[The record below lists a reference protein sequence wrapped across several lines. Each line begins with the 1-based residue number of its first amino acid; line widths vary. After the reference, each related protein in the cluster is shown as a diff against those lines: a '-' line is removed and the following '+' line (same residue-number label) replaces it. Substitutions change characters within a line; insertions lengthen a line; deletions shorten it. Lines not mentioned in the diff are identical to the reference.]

1 MKRKR
6 IEKRIS
12 IGKRRW
18 LLYALV
24 LFCVLQLCGC
34 GKEPTVQEE
43 KTEVTTDGVI
53 TDYTYMPEYTEIHF
67 MEEAEGDRFMARY
80 TRLGEDRVYYS
91 IRAFRDGEPGSNN
104 YIHYRDFQNM
114 NQPQKVPQEVFAVG
128 ENIYVEGCT
137 FDSQKQLYVL
147 WSGVESEGYF
157 LSKYSADY
165 QLMYTKD
172 LSGIWMNDMNSY
184 IGRIMV
190 DGEGRIYGTS
200 QNVLYILTPEGELE
214 KTVKLGTSSMNNL
227 FFQED
232 GRLYMS
238 YYDKADFVLAEIN
251 ITEGKKEEP
260 IRNIPYGCNEIWAG
274 IGDRVLLDRAGKL
287 WEYDLNT
294 QELKELLTWSDMSI
308 NEENIT
314 GLRMTR
320 EGEIM
325 VLCLNYSDDNPLVP
339 ECEVVA
345 LRKVDRAK
353 VPVKE
358 TITLATIYQSDGYLT
373 EAVAEF
379 NKKSNQYRVEIKS
392 YMDEGTEYTERAY
405 EDALNRFYAE
415 LVNGEAGDII
425 NLKNMDWRNLA
436 RKGALE
442 ELTPY
447 MSDRDGLQKEDFLES
462 VVKAY
467 EVDGKC
473 YTIPRGFSIETLM
486 GKKSVVGSRK
496 DWGLEKVE
504 KLVEQYPDAKMIH
517 MGNSYML
524 LQFCMQ
530 YGGDRYVDYESM
542 ECAFDNPEFV
552 AMLEFCKRGGS
563 GQTPNMDLYGNVK
576 MDRVLLSQVSIRS
589 VMEYQMYHQLFMG
602 EGVSVGYPT
611 IDGGGRT
618 ILAGEEMLAMASGS
632 KKKGAAWMFLES
644 FLKEEAWSGWVL
656 PSRKDDFDREVEEA
670 CLVEYLYDEQGN
682 IQYDEA
688 GVPLQKQKTTWGYG
702 SFEAV
707 IYAATEEEINGF
719 LELLEYADCN
729 RTEEEIRKIM
739 NEEVAAY
746 FEGQKSAD
754 EVARIIQNRVQ
765 LYLDENT

>member
-1 MKRKR
+1 MKMVRKW
-6 IEKRIS
+6 K
-12 IGKRRW
+12 GKG
-18 LLYALV
+18 LLCVFL
-24 LFCVLQLCGC
+24 LFCGLQLCGC
-34 GKEPTVQEE
+34 GKKTTVQEE
-43 KTEVTTDGVI
+43 KTEVTAGSEM

-67 MEEAEGDRFMARY
+67 TQEAEGDRFMARY
-80 TRLGEDRVYYS
+80 TRLGEDRVYYT
-91 IRAFRDGEPGSNN
+91 IRAFRDGESGSST
-104 YIHYRDFQNM
+104 YMHYRDFQN
-114 NQPQKVPQEVFAVG
+114 PDEIQKVPREVFTVG
-128 ENIYVEGCT
+128 ENIYVESCT
-137 FDSQKQLYVL
+137 FDSQKQLYIM
-147 WSGVESEGYF
+147 WSSPETEGYF

-172 LSGIWMNDMNSY
+172 LSGIWLNDMNSY
-184 IGRIMV
+184 MGRILV
-190 DGEGRIYGTS
+190 DVEGRIYGTA
-200 QNVLYILTPEGELE
+200 QNVLYILTPEGELD

-232 GRLYMS
+232 GRLYMA

-251 ITEGKKEEP
+251 IAEGKREDP
-260 IRNIPYGCNEIWAG
+260 IKNIPYGCNEIWAG
-274 IGDRVLLDRAGKL
+274 MGDKVLLDRAGKL

-314 GLRMTR
+314 GLRMTK

-339 ECEVVA
+339 ECELVA

-379 NKKSNQYRVEIKS
+379 NKKNNQYRVEIKS
-392 YMDEGTEYTERAY
+392 YMDEGTKHTETAY

-425 NLKNMDWRNLA
+425 NLKSMDWRNLA

-442 ELTPY
+442 ELSPY
-447 MSDRDGLQKEDFLES
+447 MNDGDGLQKEDFLES

-486 GKKSVVGSRK
+486 GKESVVGSRK
-496 DWGLEKVE
+496 DWSLETIE
-504 KLVEQYPDAKMIH
+504 KLAEQYPDAKMIH

-530 YGGDRYVDYESM
+530 YGGDRYIDYESM
-542 ECAFDNPEFV
+542 ECAFDNPEFK
-552 AMLEFCKRGGS
+552 ALLEFCKRGGS

-589 VMEYQMYHQLFMG
+589 VKEYQMYHQLFMG
-602 EGVSVGYPT
+602 EGISVGYPT
-611 IDGGGRT
+611 ADVGGRV
-618 ILAGEEMLAMASGS
+618 IMAGEEMLAMASGS
-632 KKKGAAWMFLES
+632 KKKEAAWMFLES
-644 FLKEEAWSGWVL
+644 FLNQDAWSGWVL
-656 PSRKDDFDREVEEA
+656 PSRKDDFDREVAEA
-670 CLVEYLYDEQGN
+670 CKVEYLYDEQGN

-688 GVPLQKQKTTWGYG
+688 GEPLQKQKTTWQYG
-702 SFEAV
+702 SFEAE

-729 RTEEEIRKIM
+729 QTEKEIRNIM

-754 EVARIIQNRVQ
+754 EVAGIIQNRVQ
-765 LYLDENT
+765 LFLYENQ